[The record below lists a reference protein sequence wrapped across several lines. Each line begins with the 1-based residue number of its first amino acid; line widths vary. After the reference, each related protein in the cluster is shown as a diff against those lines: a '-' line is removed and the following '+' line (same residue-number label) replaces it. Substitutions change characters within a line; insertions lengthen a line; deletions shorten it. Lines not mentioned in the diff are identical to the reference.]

1 MDLSRRDTFG
11 PCSRDSSGD
20 KDQIKFR
27 AKGLKTEDQKSLLQA
42 RDRHFGSATGMH
54 NCICSSRGSTP
65 RRFDQVPLNPP

>member
-20 KDQIKFR
+20 KDQIEFR

-42 RDRHFGSATGMH
+42 RDRHFGISNWDA
-54 NCICSSRGSTP
+54 
-65 RRFDQVPLNPP
+65 